1 MPNLKKK
8 LKDIFN
14 NINAIYMTTG
24 TKYPINYKLLIAGVI
39 VLLLMGGG
47 ILGIYLKKAD
57 KVETESDQRIKELK
71 EGPVVKTVI
80 ASYNSGN
87 KELVLIGEARP
98 YQTATLYAKISG
110 YLEKINVDKGDKVT
124 EGEELAY
131 VDNPEIDQQYNSA
144 ISDLENK
151 KKIAERDKKLLEKK
165 FIAQEEVDAAE
176 TDVDMAAATVK
187 SLEEQQQYKYLKAP
201 FSGTIT
207 ARYVDPGAL
216 IQNADNSQT
225 SSQPVV
231 TMAELGRLRIYIYVE
246 QRDAASMNTGD
257 TVEITLTERPDVHI
271 KANITRIAGELDEHT
286 RMMLCEIDIENKDNA
301 IVPGSYVQVH
311 VALPAMEKG
320 KTITIPSTALVIH
333 KDKTMVATVDKDST
347 LHFKEITIL
356 HNTGEKVSLSGIAEG
371 ERVALSVG
379 ESLLEGQKVR
389 IAQ

>member
-1 MPNLKKK
+1 
-8 LKDIFN
+8 
-14 NINAIYMTTG
+14 MTTV
-24 TKYPINYKLLIAGVI
+24 TKNTPINYKLLITGFI
-39 VLLLMGGG
+39 ILLLMGGG
-47 ILGIYLKKAD
+47 ITGIYLKKID
-57 KVETESDQRIKELK
+57 KVEAEGIARDKDLK
-71 EGPVVKTVI
+71 QGPVVKTAV
-80 ASYNSGN
+80 ASYNSSG
-87 KELVLIGEARP
+87 KELILIGEARP
-98 YQTATLYAKISG
+98 YQAATLYAKISG

-131 VDNPEIDQQYNSA
+131 VDNPEIDQQYNAA

-151 KKIAERDKKLLEKK
+151 KKIAERDNKLLEKK
-165 FIAQEEVDAAE
+165 FISQEEADASQTAA
-176 TDVDMAAATVK
+176 DMAVANVK
-187 SLEEQQQYKYLKAP
+187 SLAEQQEYKQLKAP

-231 TMAELGRLRIYIYVE
+231 TMAELEKLRIYIYVE
-246 QRDAASMNTGD
+246 QRDAASLKTGD
-257 TVEITLTERPDVHI
+257 TVTITLTERPEINI

-286 RMMLCEIDIENKDNA
+286 RMMLCEIDIENKDNV

-311 VALPAMEKG
+311 VKLPTAG
-320 KTITIPSTALVIH
+320 QQAKTLTVPSTALVIH

-347 LHFKEITIL
+347 LHFKEVIVL
-356 HNTGEKVSLSGIAEG
+356 RNTGEKVSISGIMEG

-389 IAQ
+389 ISQ